1 MLKNLL
7 GAVWRRAPKKV
18 RRWTIRLTNTRFAVT
33 AAGVVVDDRGHVLLL
48 KHVFRPGSGWGLPGG
63 FVNAGEQVETGLA
76 RELREEVGLELQS
89 ARLLTTRVFKRPR
102 QIEIVFRCTAAG
114 VARPR
119 SMEISKLEWFAPNNL
134 PESLPQ
140 DQKELIRRALAE
152 L

>member
-1 MLKNLL
+1 MLKDLL
-7 GAVWRRAPKKV
+7 AAIWQRAPKKV
-18 RRWTIRLTNTRFAVT
+18 RRWTMRLTNTRFAVT

-48 KHVFRPGSGWGLPGG
+48 KHAFRPGSGWGLPGG
-63 FVNAGEQVETGLA
+63 FINAGEQVENGLA
-76 RELREEVGLELQS
+76 RELREEVGLQLQS
-89 ARLLTTRVFKRPR
+89 ARLLTTRVFKQPT
-102 QIEIVFRCTAAG
+102 QIEIVFLCRASG
-114 VARPR
+114 QARPR

>member
-102 QIEIVFRCTAAG
+102 QIEIVFR
-114 VARPR
+114 
-119 SMEISKLEWFAPNNL
+119 
-134 PESLPQ
+134 
-140 DQKELIRRALAE
+140 
-152 L
+152 